1 MFRSLFG
8 TGSSYAML
16 RGGLEEQMAT
26 QRGIAARVAQ
36 ATQSSTTT
44 SFGDTLSGKMARGR
58 QAPVDLN
65 REMAAL
71 ADTNLRYEA
80 TGKLLQGAYAKLR
93 TAIKSNG

>member
-8 TGSSYAML
+8 AGTMPSML

-36 ATQSSTTT
+36 STQVSSTQP
-44 SFGDTLSGKMARGR
+44 FGEQLAAKMKKS
-58 QAPVDLN
+58 PEIDMN
-65 REMAAL
+65 REMASL

-80 TGKLLQGAYAKLR
+80 TAKMLNSAYAGLR
-93 TAIKSNG
+93 SAIKSNG